1 MYVAWLLAVR
11 LLSSLLLSA
20 LGGLSHFLSVTTY
33 TKQSKAY
40 SREAFHE
47 ILADISMCQAT
58 QLVRDFI
65 VAAYVRGA
73 SVGTAEHTPLEGNTA
88 VFTKR
93 RL

>member
-1 MYVAWLLAVR
+1 MYVAWLLAVC

-20 LGGLSHFLSVTTY
+20 LCGLSQHLSVTAY
-33 TKQSKAY
+33 IKQSKAY
-40 SREAFHE
+40 FREAFHE

-58 QLVRDFI
+58 QPVRDFI
-65 VAAYVRGA
+65 IAAYVRGA

>member
-1 MYVAWLLAVR
+1 MC
-11 LLSSLLLSA
+11 
-20 LGGLSHFLSVTTY
+20 GLSQHLSVTAY
-33 TKQSKAY
+33 IKQSKAY
-40 SREAFHE
+40 FREAFHE

-58 QLVRDFI
+58 QPVRDFI
-65 VAAYVRGA
+65 IAAYVRGA